1 MSKRG
6 QCSAPECTEPI
17 KCNGLCNVHNSRLY
31 RTGSLDAK
39 PKYHDPEKC
48 FEGRTQLDENGC
60 LIWTGNLGGAGYG
73 RINVNGK
80 RMKAHSYAWE
90 RANGPIPE
98 GLMIDHMCFNRACV
112 NIEHLRLATRA
123 QNAENRSGAV
133 AGSTSGVRGVYLDR
147 RTGKWYVQV
156 RRGGKS
162 YYGGWHDNLEDAAE
176 DARQMRARLMTHAQ
190 N

>member
-6 QCSAPECTEPI
+6 QCSAPECAEQV
-17 KCNGLCNVHNSRLY
+17 KCNGLCNVHNSRMY

-39 PKYHDPEKC
+39 PNYHDPEKC
-48 FEGRTQLDENGC
+48 FEGRTKLDDNGC
-60 LIWTGNLGGAGYG
+60 LVWTGNLGGSGYG

-80 RMKAHSYAWE
+80 RMKAHRYAWE
-90 RANGPIPE
+90 RVNGPIPE

-112 NIEHLRLATRA
+112 NVEHLRLATRA

-133 AGSTSGVRGVYLDR
+133 AGSTSGARNVYLNK
-147 RTGKWYVQV
+147 RTGKWFVLV
-156 RRGGKS
+156 KSGGKRF
-162 YYGGWHDNLEDAAE
+162 YRGQVETVDEAAIIAAK
-176 DARQMRARLMTHAQ
+176 ARAEIMTHAQ